1 MALSLNEP
9 QWKRR
14 ESQFQGI
21 QGTRQSCVAALHDF
35 EQRYNKSVRLKENL
49 LFLFIA
55 EPEGG
60 SSTEQLLQDAPAGFP
75 LKLLTRSTSRTAVC
89 LEVETLSFF
98 CSHHTPSEAAGLCSK
113 VMLLT
118 LGVTPTCTML
128 RRPGALYVC
137 GKWLQP
143 APSFSLWWGDVFS
156 LSNRSGKKPFLS
168 LHQFDW
174 FHACLFFVLHP
185 ERLQIIRWNWK
196 KYRKKLILAS
206 CHVNI

>member
-98 CSHHTPSEAAGLCSK
+98 FLFSSHAQWSCRTLLQSYAPDAGCHTDLHHAKETRSFVRVWKMIATSTELFIMVRRC
-113 VMLLT
+113 LLT
-118 LGVTPTCTML
+118 
-128 RRPGALYVC
+128 
-137 GKWLQP
+137 
-143 APSFSLWWGDVFS
+143 F
-156 LSNRSGKKPFLS
+156 KPF
-168 LHQFDW
+168 
-174 FHACLFFVLHP
+174 
-185 ERLQIIRWNWK
+185 R
-196 KYRKKLILAS
+196 
-206 CHVNI
+206 

>member
-98 CSHHTPSEAAGLCSK
+98 FCSHHTPSEAAGLCSK

-156 LSNRSGKKPFLS
+156 LSNRSGKRTWNLFSVYISSTDFMHVYFLFYI
-168 LHQFDW
+168 LKD
-174 FHACLFFVLHP
+174 C
-185 ERLQIIRWNWK
+185 
-196 KYRKKLILAS
+196 KL
-206 CHVNI
+206 